1 MRGEVLENRYRLVE
15 KLGAGGMGQVWR
27 AVDARLDRDVAVKVI
42 AQNAPAT
49 GESAARFRQE
59 ARATARLT
67 HPRIV
72 TIHDHGE
79 ALVDGQQIL
88 FLVMELVPGRSMAS
102 FDAAERRSVETV
114 VAWAL
119 QICAGLAAAHRAGVV
134 HRDIKPANV
143 MVYGDGEHDLKI
155 CDFGIARLVEESGA
169 GLTGTGAAIG
179 TPAYMSPEQ
188 VRGDRTLDGRS
199 DLYSLGCL
207 LYQLLVGRPP
217 FEGVGWSVLAQ
228 HLNGTPEPV
237 RSLRPDVPAALD
249 RLVAA
254 LLHKDPDDRP
264 ATAEAVSARLRAL
277 PAGTVRD
284 ARPPAA
290 GPVPPDALAF
300 AGAPTADAPRS
311 RDHTP
316 GEPDMPPPRATGEP
330 DTAPPPPR
338 PRVAGDGDAVP
349 SPEPVPPDAAPAA
362 RPATHAPSVPGSGR
376 IASWDALLATGGLGA
391 QFTLLTGWS
400 VFWTV
405 AVCVPVYLVAL
416 AAAFL
421 GAPTVAADD
430 RTDPDTG
437 VAGMGV
443 LCTVLATVFLLFW
456 PPSPWW
462 TALLAAVLGGPV
474 LILSGMGIRMGVA
487 TVADRPDWQAA
498 AASAAGLLN
507 GLVLAGLLAAVTGLS
522 AFASAAIGVGAW
534 AAVALVIAVLQP
546 RSWAAVG
553 AGNGG

>member
-1 MRGEVLENRYRLVE
+1 MRGEVLDNRYRLVE

-79 ALVDGQQIL
+79 ALVDGQPIL

-102 FDAAERRSVETV
+102 FDAVERRSVETV

-143 MVYGDGEHDLKI
+143 MVYGDGELDLKI

-188 VRGDRTLDGRS
+188 VRGERTLDGRS

-217 FEGVGWSVLAQ
+217 FEGMGWSVLAQ

-254 LLHKDPDDRP
+254 LLNKDPDDRP
-264 ATAEAVSARLRAL
+264 ATAEAVSASLRAL
-277 PAGTVRD
+277 PAGTVREV
-284 ARPPAA
+284 RPPAPGA
-290 GPVPPDALAF
+290 VPPDALAF
-300 AGAPTADAPRS
+300 AGAPTADAPRG
-311 RDHTP
+311 RGRTP
-316 GEPDMPPPRATGEP
+316 GEPDLPPPPRVTGEP
-330 DTAPPPPR
+330 DTAPPPR
-338 PRVAGDGDAVP
+338 AAGPA
-349 SPEPVPPDAAPAA
+349 DAAPSPSSARADAA
-362 RPATHAPSVPGSGR
+362 PGARTPAHAPSVPGSGR
-376 IASWDALLATGGLGA
+376 IASWNAVLATGGLGA
-391 QFTLLTGWS
+391 QVTLLTGWS
-400 VFWTV
+400 AFWTV
-405 AVCVPVYLVAL
+405 AVCVPVFLVAL

-443 LCTVLATVFLLFW
+443 LCTVLATVFLLAW

-474 LILSGMGIRMGVA
+474 LILGGMGIRVGVA
-487 TVADRPDWQAA
+487 TVAGRPAWQAA
-498 AASAAGLLN
+498 AGSAAGLLN
-507 GLVLAGLLAAVTGLS
+507 GVVLAGLLAAGTGLS

-534 AAVALVIAVLQP
+534 AAVALVVTVLQP
-546 RSWAAVG
+546 RAWAAVG
-553 AGNGG
+553 ARNAG